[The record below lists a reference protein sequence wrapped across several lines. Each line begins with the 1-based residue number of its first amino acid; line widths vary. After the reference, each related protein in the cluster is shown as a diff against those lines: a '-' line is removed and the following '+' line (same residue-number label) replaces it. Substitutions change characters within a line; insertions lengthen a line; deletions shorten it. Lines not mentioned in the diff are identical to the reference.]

1 MKTVVQMDK
10 MLGFGSNLEN
20 IFNIKFTLIDYI
32 KYKKVDEEDV
42 FTVPVREK
50 LKTDEIEIPWKE
62 KFSDKNDFL
71 KQLRSIDFYLL
82 RAKEIII
89 KDNKIIKEEVYSNVF
104 NTNRLKMIYLDKE
117 KQKEIEEIYRIQNG
131 IASDTFVL
139 NFVFDNNIILRVNVF
154 KNDWLNWRAN
164 SLR

>member
-1 MKTVVQMDK
+1 MKTVVQLDK
-10 MLGFGSNLEN
+10 MLGFGSNLDN
-20 IFNIKFTLIDYI
+20 IFNIKFTHIDYI

-62 KFSDKNDFL
+62 KFTDKNDFL
-71 KQLRSIDFYLL
+71 KQLKSIDFYLL
-82 RAKEIII
+82 KAKEIII
-89 KDNKIIKEEVYSNVF
+89 KDNKIIKEEVYSNIF

-117 KQKEIEEIYRIQNG
+117 KQKEIEEIYRVQSG

-139 NFVFDNNIILRVNVF
+139 NFVFDNNIILKVNVF
-154 KNDWLNWRAN
+154 KNDWLSWRAN

>member
-1 MKTVVQMDK
+1 MKTVVQLDK

-20 IFNIKFTLIDYI
+20 IFNIKFTHIDYI
-32 KYKKVDEEDV
+32 KYKKIDDEDV

-62 KFSDKNDFL
+62 KFTDKNDFL
-71 KQLRSIDFYLL
+71 KQLKSIDFYLL
-82 RAKEIII
+82 KGKEIII
-89 KDNKIIKEEVYSNVF
+89 KNNKIIKEEVYSNIF

-117 KQKEIEEIYRIQNG
+117 RQKEIEEIYKIQHG

-139 NFVFDNNIILRVNVF
+139 NFVFDNNIILRVNVL
-154 KNDWLNWRAN
+154 KNDWLSWRAN

>member
-32 KYKKVDEEDV
+32 KYKKVDKEDV